1 MNQVYTPYT
10 KWECYKNGMW
20 SKVDVSSEQK
30 MLQIAIDF
38 TSDHVS
44 YGSAMR
50 EVVFAW
56 ENSMINFLTN
66 KSINRRA
73 YLGHCA
79 VSFKLG
85 IPEYIVRMAW
95 KHLTPK
101 QQQLADLVAEK
112 TIKEWEIWY
121 MRKLKNISKLG
132 RQDVTTMDCQMSLQL
147 K

>member
-20 SKVDVSSEQK
+20 SKVDAISEQK
-30 MLQIAIDF
+30 MLQIAIGF

-56 ENSMINFLTN
+56 ENSMLNFLTN

>member
-85 IPEYIVRMAW
+85 IPEYLVRMAW

-101 QQQLADLVAEK
+101 QQQLADLVAER

-132 RQDVTTMDCQMSLQL
+132 SQDVTTMDCQMSLQL

>member
-85 IPEYIVRMAW
+85 IPEYLVRMAW

-101 QQQLADLVAEK
+101 QQQLADLVAER

>member
-85 IPEYIVRMAW
+85 IPEYLVRMAW

-101 QQQLADLVAEK
+101 QQQLADLVAER

-121 MRKLKNISKLG
+121 MRKLKNISKL
-132 RQDVTTMDCQMSLQL
+132 
-147 K
+147 

>member
-20 SKVDVSSEQK
+20 SKVDVNSEQK
-30 MLQIAIDF
+30 MLQIAIGF

-56 ENSMINFLTN
+56 ENSMLNFLTN

-101 QQQLADLVAEK
+101 QQQLADLVAER

-132 RQDVTTMDCQMSLQL
+132 SQDVTTMDCQMSLQL

>member
-20 SKVDVSSEQK
+20 SKVDAISEQK
-30 MLQIAIDF
+30 MLQIAISF

-56 ENSMINFLTN
+56 ENSMLNFLTN

-132 RQDVTTMDCQMSLQL
+132 SQDVTTMDCQMSLQL

>member
-20 SKVDVSSEQK
+20 SKVDLSSEQK
-30 MLQIAIDF
+30 MLQIAIEF
-38 TSDHVS
+38 TSDHVL

-50 EVVFAW
+50 EVAFAW
-56 ENSMINFLTN
+56 KNSMLNFLTN

-79 VSFKLG
+79 VSFRLG

-101 QQQLADLVAEK
+101 QQQLADLVAER

-121 MRKLKNISKLG
+121 MRKLKNTSKLG

>member
-20 SKVDVSSEQK
+20 SKVDAISEQK
-30 MLQIAIDF
+30 MLQIAIGF

-50 EVVFAW
+50 KVVFAW
-56 ENSMINFLTN
+56 ENSMLNFLTN

-79 VSFKLG
+79 VSLKLG

>member
-20 SKVDVSSEQK
+20 SKVDAISEQK
-30 MLQIAIDF
+30 MLQIAIGF

-56 ENSMINFLTN
+56 ENSMLNFLTN

-101 QQQLADLVAEK
+101 QQQLADLVAER

>member
-56 ENSMINFLTN
+56 ENSMLNFLTN

>member
-20 SKVDVSSEQK
+20 SKVDAISEQK
-30 MLQIAIDF
+30 MLQIAIGF

-56 ENSMINFLTN
+56 ENSMLNFLTN

-85 IPEYIVRMAW
+85 IPEYLVRMAW

-101 QQQLADLVAEK
+101 QQQLADLVAER

>member
-20 SKVDVSSEQK
+20 SKVDAISEQK
-30 MLQIAIDF
+30 MLQIAIGF

-44 YGSAMR
+44 YGFAMR

-56 ENSMINFLTN
+56 ENSMLNFLTN

-101 QQQLADLVAEK
+101 QQQLADLVAER

>member
-20 SKVDVSSEQK
+20 SKVDVSSEKK

-85 IPEYIVRMAW
+85 IPEYLVRMAW

-101 QQQLADLVAEK
+101 QQQLADLVAER